1 MLVVAGNERAY
12 KRMDPVLMALLAA
25 AMAPKTRSGS
35 NISQSD
41 IEPFQQLIISQLM
54 GTPSQKPVDEEM
66 IRRMEAPQW
75 TAISNYGE
83 YTEEDI
89 EPKIQQ
95 FILAGLPLSQV
106 EKSIKEE
113 LKKTGR
119 ASKDN
124 LKSANDLAKE
134 LYAEFVNANNKI
146 QQAKTKA
153 FESSPYTKL
162 GVSDPSDYPT
172 ASVEDTVSLYPEL
185 FENLASQ
192 NRYRAFAKPVDAAT
206 SKEIKGAKYEPRTL
220 GDEQFLAL
228 QRSVQKT
235 KPGSS
240 VKLDT
245 KGVEA
250 MNKFREAQ
258 KAADLAAVAQ
268 IKQRNTNTQLRQ
280 DAEQKSANEL
290 MKRIVLTKVIDNPK
304 LFSNPEVQKIL
315 GT

>member
-1 MLVVAGNERAY
+1 MDPQLLAMLVAS
-12 KRMDPVLMALLAA
+12 
-25 AMAPKTRSGS
+25 MAPRTKSGS
-35 NISQSD
+35 NITQSD
-41 IEPFQQLIISQLM
+41 IDPFQQLILSQFM
-54 GTPSQKPVDEEM
+54 GVPSQKPVDEDM

-113 LKKTGR
+113 LKKTGK

-124 LKSANDLAKE
+124 LKSANDLAKD
-134 LYAEFVNANNKI
+134 LYTEFVNANNKI
-146 QQAKTKA
+146 QQAKTKS
-153 FESSPYTKL
+153 FESSPYTKM
-162 GVSDPSDYPT
+162 GISDPSDYPT
-172 ASVEDTVSLYPEL
+172 ASVEDTVELYPEL
-185 FENLASQ
+185 FANVASQ
-192 NRYRAFAKPVDAAT
+192 NRYRTFGKPVDVET
-206 SKEIKGAKYEPRTL
+206 GKQIKGAKYQPRTL

-258 KAADLAAVAQ
+258 KAADLASLAQ
-268 IKQRNTNTQLRQ
+268 VKQRNANTQLRQ
-280 DAEQKSANEL
+280 SAEQKSANEL

-304 LFSNPEVQKIL
+304 LFANPEVQKIL

>member
-1 MLVVAGNERAY
+1 
-12 KRMDPVLMALLAA
+12 MDPQLLALLVGAL
-25 AMAPKTRSGS
+25 APQTKSGS
-35 NISQSD
+35 NITQSD
-41 IEPFQQLIISQLM
+41 IDPFQQLILSQLM
-54 GTPSQKPVDEEM
+54 GTPSQKPVDEDM

-83 YTEEDI
+83 YTEEDL

-95 FILAGLPLSQV
+95 FIMAGLPLSQV

-113 LKKTGR
+113 LKKTGK

-124 LKSANDLAKE
+124 LKSANALAKE
-134 LYAEFVNANNKI
+134 LYSEFVNANNKI
-146 QQAKTKA
+146 QEAKTKS
-153 FESSPYTKL
+153 FESSPYTKM
-162 GVSDPSDYPT
+162 GISDPSDYPT
-172 ASVEDTVSLYPEL
+172 ASVEDTVGLYPEM
-185 FENLASQ
+185 FAKLASQ
-192 NRYRAFAKPVDAAT
+192 DRYRAFAKPVDPET
-206 SKEIKGAKYEPRTL
+206 SKEIKGKKYEPRTQ

-240 VKLDT
+240 IKLDT

-258 KAADLAAVAQ
+258 KASDLASLARTQ
-268 IKQRNTNTQLRQ
+268 QRNTNTQLRQ
-280 DAEQKSANEL
+280 SAEQKSSNDL
-290 MKRIVLTKVIDNPK
+290 LKRIVLTKVLDNPK
-304 LFSNPEVQKIL
+304 LFANPEVQKIL

>member
-1 MLVVAGNERAY
+1 V
-12 KRMDPVLMALLAA
+12 DPQLLALLVGAL
-25 AMAPKTRSGS
+25 APQTKSGS
-35 NISQSD
+35 NITQSD
-41 IEPFQQLIISQLM
+41 IDPFQQLILSQLM
-54 GTPSQKPVDEEM
+54 GTPSQKPVDEDM

-113 LKKTGR
+113 LKKTGK

-124 LKSANDLAKE
+124 LKSANALAKD
-134 LYAEFVNANNKI
+134 LYSEFVNANNKI
-146 QQAKTKA
+146 QQTKTKS
-153 FESSPYTKL
+153 FENSPYTKM
-162 GVSDPSDYPT
+162 GISDPSDYPT
-172 ASVEDTVSLYPEL
+172 ASVEDTVGMYPEM
-185 FENLASQ
+185 FANLASQ
-192 NRYRAFAKPVDAAT
+192 NRYRAFAKPVNPET
-206 SKEIKGAKYEPRTL
+206 SKEVKGAKYEPRTQ

-240 VKLDT
+240 IKLDT
-245 KGVEA
+245 EGVKA

-258 KAADLAAVAQ
+258 KASDLASLARTQ
-268 IKQRNTNTQLRQ
+268 QRNTNTQLRQ
-280 DAEQKSANEL
+280 SAEQKSSNDL
-290 MKRIVLTKVIDNPK
+290 LKRIVLTKVLDNPK
-304 LFSNPEVQKIL
+304 LFANPEVQKIL

>member
-1 MLVVAGNERAY
+1 MLV
-12 KRMDPVLMALLAA
+12 A
-25 AMAPKTRSGS
+25 AMAPRTRSGS
-35 NISQSD
+35 NITQSD
-41 IEPFQQLIISQLM
+41 IDPFQQLILSQFM
-54 GTPSQKPVDEEM
+54 GVPSQKPVDEDM

-113 LKKTGR
+113 LKKTGK

-124 LKSANDLAKE
+124 LKSANDLAKN
-134 LYAEFVNANNKI
+134 LYTEFVNANNKI
-146 QQAKTKA
+146 QQAKTKS
-153 FESSPYTKL
+153 FESSPYTKM
-162 GVSDPSDYPT
+162 GISDPSDYPT

-192 NRYRAFAKPVDAAT
+192 NRYRTFGKPVDVET
-206 SKEIKGAKYEPRTL
+206 GKQIKSAKYQPRTL

-258 KAADLAAVAQ
+258 KAADLASLAQ
-268 IKQRNTNTQLRQ
+268 VKQRNVNTQLRQ
-280 DAEQKSANEL
+280 SAEQKSANEL

-304 LFSNPEVQKIL
+304 LFANPEVQKIL

>member
-1 MLVVAGNERAY
+1 MLV
-12 KRMDPVLMALLAA
+12 A
-25 AMAPKTRSGS
+25 AMAPRTRSGS
-35 NISQSD
+35 NITQSD
-41 IEPFQQLIISQLM
+41 IDPFQQLILSQFM
-54 GTPSQKPVDEEM
+54 GVPSQKPVDEDM

-113 LKKTGR
+113 LKKTGK

-124 LKSANDLAKE
+124 LKSANDLAKD
-134 LYAEFVNANNKI
+134 LYTEFVNANNKI
-146 QQAKTKA
+146 QQAKTKS
-153 FESSPYTKL
+153 FESSPYTKM
-162 GVSDPSDYPT
+162 GISDPSDYPT

-192 NRYRAFAKPVDAAT
+192 NRYRTFAKPVDT
-206 SKEIKGAKYEPRTL
+206 ETGKQIKGAKYQPRTL

-258 KAADLAAVAQ
+258 KAADLASLAQ
-268 IKQRNTNTQLRQ
+268 VKQRNVNTQLRQ
-280 DAEQKSANEL
+280 SAEQNSAKEL

-304 LFSNPEVQKIL
+304 LFANPEVQKIL

>member
-1 MLVVAGNERAY
+1 MDPQLLAMLV
-12 KRMDPVLMALLAA
+12 A
-25 AMAPKTRSGS
+25 AMAPRTRSGS
-35 NISQSD
+35 NITQSD
-41 IEPFQQLIISQLM
+41 IDPFQQLILSQFM
-54 GTPSQKPVDEEM
+54 GVPSQKPVDEDM

-113 LKKTGR
+113 LKKTGK

-124 LKSANDLAKE
+124 LKSANDLAKD
-134 LYAEFVNANNKI
+134 LYTEFVNANNKI
-146 QQAKTKA
+146 QQAKTKS
-153 FESSPYTKL
+153 FESSPYTKM
-162 GVSDPSDYPT
+162 GISDPSDYPT

-192 NRYRAFAKPVDAAT
+192 NRYRTFGKPVDVET
-206 SKEIKGAKYEPRTL
+206 GKQIKGAKYQPRTL

-258 KAADLAAVAQ
+258 KAADLASLAQ
-268 IKQRNTNTQLRQ
+268 VKQRNVNTQLRQ
-280 DAEQKSANEL
+280 SAEQKSANEL

-304 LFSNPEVQKIL
+304 LFANPEVQKIL

>member
-1 MLVVAGNERAY
+1 
-12 KRMDPVLMALLAA
+12 MDPQLLALLVGAL
-25 AMAPKTRSGS
+25 APQTKSGS
-35 NISQSD
+35 NITQSD
-41 IEPFQQLIISQLM
+41 IDPFQQLILSQLM
-54 GTPSQKPVDEEM
+54 GTPSQKPVDEDM

-83 YTEEDI
+83 YTEEDL

-95 FILAGLPLSQV
+95 FIMAGLPLSQV

-113 LKKTGR
+113 LKKTGK

-124 LKSANDLAKE
+124 LKSANALAKE
-134 LYAEFVNANNKI
+134 LYSEFVNANNKI
-146 QQAKTKA
+146 QEAKTKS
-153 FESSPYTKL
+153 FESSPYTKM
-162 GVSDPSDYPT
+162 GISDPSNYPT
-172 ASVEDTVSLYPEL
+172 ASVEDTVGLYPEM
-185 FENLASQ
+185 FAKLASQ
-192 NRYRAFAKPVDAAT
+192 DRYRAFAKPVDPKT
-206 SKEIKGAKYEPRTL
+206 SKEIKGEKYEPRTQ

-240 VKLDT
+240 IKLDT

-258 KAADLAAVAQ
+258 KASDLASLARTQ
-268 IKQRNTNTQLRQ
+268 QRNTNTQLRQ
-280 DAEQKSANEL
+280 SAEQKSSNDL
-290 MKRIVLTKVIDNPK
+290 LKRIVLTKVLDNPK
-304 LFSNPEVQKIL
+304 LFANPEVQKIL

>member
-1 MLVVAGNERAY
+1 
-12 KRMDPVLMALLAA
+12 MDPQLLALLVGAL
-25 AMAPKTRSGS
+25 APQTKSGS
-35 NISQSD
+35 NITQSD
-41 IEPFQQLIISQLM
+41 IDPFQQLILSQLM
-54 GTPSQKPVDEEM
+54 GTPSQKPVDEDM

-95 FILAGLPLSQV
+95 YIMAGLPLSQV
-106 EKSIKEE
+106 NKLIKEE
-113 LKKTGR
+113 LQKKGK
-119 ASKDN
+119 ASKEN
-124 LKSANDLAKE
+124 LKTTSALSKE
-134 LYAEFVNANNKI
+134 LYSEFVNANNKI
-146 QQAKTKA
+146 QQAKTKS

-240 VKLDT
+240 IKLDT

-258 KAADLAAVAQ
+258 KASDLASLARTQ
-268 IKQRNTNTQLRQ
+268 QRNTNTQLRQ
-280 DAEQKSANEL
+280 SAEQKSSNDL
-290 MKRIVLTKVIDNPK
+290 LKRIVLTKVLDNPK
-304 LFSNPEVQKIL
+304 LFTNPEVQKIL